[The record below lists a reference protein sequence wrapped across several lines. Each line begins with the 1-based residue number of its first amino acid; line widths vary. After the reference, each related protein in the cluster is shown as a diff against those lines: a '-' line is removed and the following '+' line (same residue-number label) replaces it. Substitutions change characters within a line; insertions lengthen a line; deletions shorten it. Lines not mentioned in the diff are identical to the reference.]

1 MKQLLIFI
9 LMATVMCWLMFA
21 PVFKH
26 VAIMRQALLQQEVD
40 YMLEVGANASF
51 GHIGETAVS
60 ASRER
65 LVQRGFA
72 ADEVVYRITTTDGRS
87 GTDPDQPVPRG
98 TGIILEIRYPYGQL
112 FEIDRLIGLTPPA
125 SDAMMGARGV
135 KMSEYV
141 HRGIAGG
148 SNP

>member
-21 PVFKH
+21 PVYKH
-26 VAIMRQALLQQEVD
+26 VAIMQQALLQQEVD
-40 YMLEVGANASF
+40 YLLEVGANASF
-51 GHIGETAVS
+51 GHIGEAAVL

-65 LVQRGFA
+65 LMQRGFVA
-72 ADEVVYRITTTDGRS
+72 EQVVYQISTTDGRS
-87 GTDPDQPVPRG
+87 GVDPDQPVPRG
-98 TGIILEIRYPYGQL
+98 TGIVLEIRYPYGQL

-125 SDAMMGARGV
+125 KDAMMGARGV

-141 HRGIAGG
+141 QRGGLEG
-148 SNP
+148 SGP